1 MPFNGNSDLEIFEK
15 IKSGKYDLES
25 FPFDSISS
33 EAKNLIKLCLNLDF
47 QKRISAEEA
56 LKHSWFKNNKSKS
69 LYNDIIDKNTIHK
82 LMNNLKNYHYNSII
96 QEISLIY
103 LIHNFCD
110 NPEVSEACKLF
121 NLIDTDHDG
130 KISEKELLNGLKH
143 FSQNKNLKED
153 VETIFRNIDANN
165 NKVIEYEE
173 FVKGAVDKTIFLTE
187 EILRR
192 AFIFFDKDC
201 NGVISFDEIESI
213 LYNCIDCKSKIH
225 DCLITIFSE
234 INLKMG
240 DIISFNDFKKIME
253 KILQ

>member
-1 MPFNGNSDLEIFEK
+1 
-15 IKSGKYDLES
+15 
-25 FPFDSISS
+25 
-33 EAKNLIKLCLNLDF
+33 
-47 QKRISAEEA
+47 
-56 LKHSWFKNNKSKS
+56 
-69 LYNDIIDKNTIHK
+69 
-82 LMNNLKNYHYNSII
+82 MNNLKNYHYNSII
-96 QEISLIY
+96 QEMSLTY
-103 LIHNFCD
+103 LIHTFCD

-143 FSQNKNLKED
+143 FSQNNNLKED

-173 FVKGAVDKTIFLTE
+173 FVKGVVDKKIFLSE

-192 AFIFFDKDC
+192 AFDFFDKDC

-234 INLKMG
+234 INLKIG

-253 KILQ
+253 KILN

>member
-1 MPFNGNSDLEIFEK
+1 
-15 IKSGKYDLES
+15 
-25 FPFDSISS
+25 
-33 EAKNLIKLCLNLDF
+33 
-47 QKRISAEEA
+47 
-56 LKHSWFKNNKSKS
+56 
-69 LYNDIIDKNTIHK
+69 
-82 LMNNLKNYHYNSII
+82 MNNLKNYHYNSII

-130 KISEKELLNGLKH
+130 KISEKELLKGLKH
-143 FSQNKNLKED
+143 FSQNINLKED

-165 NKVIEYEE
+165 NRVIEYEE
-173 FVKGAVDKTIFLTE
+173 FVKGAVDKKIFLSE

-192 AFIFFDKDC
+192 AFNFFDKDC

-213 LYNCIDCKSKIH
+213 LYNCIDCKSEIH
-225 DCLITIFSE
+225 YCLSTIFSE
-234 INLKMG
+234 INLKIG